1 MAEDDSFWYK
11 DAIFYQLH
19 VKCFFDS
26 NDDGIGDFRGL
37 MQKLDYIQHLGVN
50 TIWLLPFYPSPLKDD
65 GYDIADYKAINPAY
79 GTMRD
84 FRTFVREAHRR
95 GLRVMTELV
104 VNHTSDQ
111 HPWFQRARRAR
122 RGSRWRDYYVWSD
135 TDQKYA
141 GTRIIFTDTEKSNWA
156 WDPVAQQY
164 YWHRFFAHQPDLN
177 FDNPRVRREIINV
190 MRFWMDTGVDG
201 MRLDAVPYLC
211 EREGTINEN
220 LPETHAVLKEL
231 RRALDR
237 EYHNRVFLAEANQW
251 PEDVLPYFGENG
263 DECHMAFHFP
273 LMPRMFMAVAREDRH
288 PITDIMRQTP
298 EIPESC
304 QWAIFLRN
312 HDELTLE
319 MVTDKERD
327 YLWNTYASDPRARI
341 NVGIRRRLAPLME
354 NDRRKIELLNSLLFS
369 MPGTPIVYYGD
380 ELGMGDNIFLGDR
393 NGVRTP
399 MQWSL
404 DRNGGF
410 SRADPACLYLPPNM
424 DPVYGYQAVNAE
436 AQMRSPSSL
445 FNWMRRLIAVRQSRR
460 VFGRGGLRFLYP
472 SNRKILAYL
481 REYEGEAVLCVVNL
495 ARSAQGVELDL
506 AEFKGRVPVELTGQ
520 SAFPPIGDL
529 PYFLTMPGYSFYWF
543 LLAAEEEAP
552 AWHEEFPVQLEEWIT
567 LVMNNGWASFLAGPA
582 RRMLER
588 DILPR
593 FLPNQRWYADKDAA
607 VRSTELL
614 RSAELRAGDRSW
626 LLSLIA
632 VRLDDRER
640 LYFLPL
646 AGAWDAEGEDMLQS
660 AAAHCLGR
668 LRRGPRMGTLCD
680 AVVDPTFAV
689 ALVEGIR
696 REAAFPGSDGGIVCR
711 NTRKLAEIELSAQ
724 PQVVRSGVEQSNT
737 SITIDGKVILKLLRR
752 PEEGVNAEIE
762 VGRYLTES
770 TRFANTPPLLGWIKA
785 VDSGGRE
792 IALATLHGFVQN
804 QGDAWTWVTGYLER
818 FLDETSVL
826 PLPDAMARVEEGL
839 HQDNLVF
846 MRQLG
851 RRTAE
856 MHLALCQETADA
868 AFAPEPVVDDDVV
881 AWRERARRQ
890 AADALAAVRGLDSA
904 EADSLRVRADELDA
918 VIHSLPPV
926 GADILRTRVHGDY
939 HLGQVLVV
947 SNDVFIIDFE
957 GEPRRTLA
965 ERRQKDSPLRD
976 VAGMLRSFDYAAW
989 TVVQRLDTFRPGAGE
1004 QAAPLVRDWRER
1016 AGRAFMETY
1025 METARECAFMP
1036 QEEEDLRRLLALFLI
1051 EKACYEIA
1059 YEAGNRPGWVNIPL
1073 RGLLELLDRE
1083 TGEHGESE

>member
-1 MAEDDSFWYK
+1 MAEQDPLWYK

-19 VKCFFDS
+19 VKCFYDS

-65 GYDIADYKAINPAY
+65 GYDIADYRGIHDSY

-84 FRTFVREAHRR
+84 FREFVREAHRR
-95 GLRVMTELV
+95 DLKVMTELV

-111 HPWFQRARRAR
+111 HRWFQRARRAGR
-122 RGSRWRDYYVWSD
+122 NSRWRDYYVWSD
-135 TDQKYA
+135 NDRKYA

-164 YWHRFFAHQPDLN
+164 YWHRFFSHQPDLN

-211 EREGTINEN
+211 EREGTNNEN
-220 LPETHAVLKEL
+220 LPATHGVLKEL
-231 RRALDR
+231 RAALDHGYR
-237 EYHNRVFLAEANQW
+237 NRVFLAEANQW
-251 PEDVLPYFGENG
+251 PEDVLPYFGAEG

-273 LMPRMFMAVAREDRH
+273 LMPRMFMAIAREDRH

-298 EIPESC
+298 DIPDAC

-341 NVGIRRRLAPLME
+341 NVGIRRRLAPLMD

-424 DPVYGYQAVNAE
+424 DPIYGYQAVNAE

-445 FNWMRRLIAVRQSRR
+445 FNWMRRLIAVRQSRK

-481 REYEGEAVLCVVNL
+481 REYDGDAVLCVVNL

-506 AEFKGRVPVELTGQ
+506 AEFRGRVPVELTGQ
-520 SAFPPIGDL
+520 SAFPPIGEL
-529 PYFLTMPGYSFYWF
+529 PYFLTLPGHGFYWF

-552 AWHEEFPVQLEEWIT
+552 AWHEEYPVQLEEWVT
-567 LVMNNGWASFLAGPA
+567 LVMNNGWAGFLAGAP
-582 RRMLER
+582 RRLLER

-593 FLPNQRWYADKDAA
+593 FLPNQRWYGDKDAA
-607 VRSTELL
+607 IRSVEVL
-614 RSAELRAGDRSW
+614 RSAELRGEERSW
-626 LLSLIA
+626 LLTLA
-632 VRLDDRER
+632 DVRLDGRER

-646 AGAWDAEGEDMLQS
+646 TGAWDAEGEDLLQH

-668 LRRGPRMGTLCD
+668 LRAGPRMGTLCD
-680 AVVDPTFAV
+680 AVVDPGFAL
-689 ALVEGIR
+689 ALVEAIR
-696 REAAFPGSDGGIVCR
+696 RDAVLPATDGSIVCR
-711 NTRKLAEIELSAQ
+711 HTRKLAAVEVPEP

-737 SITIDGKVILKLLRR
+737 SITIGGKLILKLLRR
-752 PEEGVNAEIE
+752 PEEGVNVEVE

-770 TRFANTPPLLGWIKA
+770 TRFANTPPLMGWVGA

-792 IALATLHGFVQN
+792 LALATLHGFVQN
-804 QGDAWTWVTGYLER
+804 QGDAWTWVTSYLER
-818 FLDETSVL
+818 FLDEVGVL
-826 PLPDAMARVEEGL
+826 PPGEARARVEDGL
-839 HQDNLVF
+839 HQANLDF
-846 MRQLG
+846 MALLG

-856 MHLALCQETADA
+856 MHLALGQDTPDV
-868 AFAPEPVVDDDVV
+868 AFAPEPTEPEHLA
-881 AWRERARRQ
+881 AWHDRARRQ
-890 AADALAAVRGLDSA
+890 AADALAALRDLDTPEAAALLGRRGEL
-904 EADSLRVRADELDA
+904 EALIDRLLPDA
-918 VIHSLPPV
+918 LAAARI
-926 GADILRTRVHGDY
+926 RVHGDY

-947 SNDVFIIDFE
+947 SDDVYIIDFE
-957 GEPRRTLA
+957 GEPRRTLV
-965 ERRQKDSPLRD
+965 ERRRKDSPLRD
-976 VAGMLRSFDYAAW
+976 VAGMLRSFEYAAW
-989 TVVQRLDTFRPGAGE
+989 TVTQRINTFRPGAGE
-1004 QAAPLVRDWRER
+1004 DVAPLVLDWEAR
-1016 AGRAFMETY
+1016 AARAFLGGY
-1025 METARECAFMP
+1025 FDAAGDAASVPRRHG
-1036 QEEEDLRRLLALFLI
+1036 DRRRLLTLFAV

-1059 YEAGNRPGWVNIPL
+1059 YEASNRPGWVGIPV
-1073 RGLLELLDRE
+1073 RGLLRLLDRE
-1083 TGEHGESE
+1083 RGENGEGD